1 MTTGVGLSDVRDN
14 LVVVH
19 NIYDD
24 SITIRGDAIL
34 RLLHLLVAGQV
45 EADSA
50 PSGALHLDMGAIQVG
65 GEDEGAGRE

>member
-1 MTTGVGLSDVRDN
+1 MRDN

-65 GEDEGAGRE
+65 